1 MSQDKES
8 SEVIQ
13 DLESVIEC
21 SNSEDIRQGNP
32 RKTSEPIERF
42 RPTHQNLN
50 MLALSTTIT
59 RTQANEGIDGVEKE
73 IISANGTWQLIQKWG
88 ENEVIDDDQQTAFK
102 ILATTYV
109 LTFSDEEIIDTTDP
123 ETLNAF
129 DVRVKGLLQLAR
141 KSEDIEKPLCMF
153 ITGPADARKCK

>member
-1 MSQDKES
+1 
-8 SEVIQ
+8 
-13 DLESVIEC
+13 
-21 SNSEDIRQGNP
+21 
-32 RKTSEPIERF
+32 
-42 RPTHQNLN
+42 